1 MGKALNETAL
11 IELGGIFKTYRE
23 GESRRSIFDGLDAR
37 FERGEFVCITGRSGT
52 GKSTLLNLISGID
65 LPDRGRVGVD
75 GEDITR
81 MSDRERTLLRRRR
94 IGFVFQFFNLIPTL
108 NVEENLRLPLE
119 LNARKG
125 SEWDRRVHGLLEKV
139 GLKERAS
146 SAPENLSGGEQ
157 QRVAIARAM
166 VHRPDLLLADEPTG
180 NLDQETGRTVLDL
193 LASMS
198 REAGATLLMV
208 THSSEAAAYAD
219 RVMRIRDGR
228 LEAGSS
234 VIQYSGI
241 ADLCQ
246 APCI

>member
-1 MGKALNETAL
+1 VGKALNETAL

-23 GESRRSIFDGLDAR
+23 GETRRRIFDGLDAR
-37 FERGEFVCITGRSGT
+37 FEKGEFVCITGRSGT

-65 LPDRGRVGVD
+65 LPDKGRIHLDGVD
-75 GEDITR
+75 ISR

-119 LNARKG
+119 LNAKKG
-125 SEWDRRVHGLLEKV
+125 SEWDRRVTELLEEV
-139 GLKERAS
+139 GLSDRAT

-157 QRVAIARAM
+157 QRIAIARAL

-180 NLDQETGRTVLDL
+180 NLDQETGRAVLEL
-193 LASMS
+193 LGSMT
-198 REAGATLLMV
+198 RETGATLLMV
-208 THSSEAAAYAD
+208 THSDEATAHAD

-228 LEAGSS
+228 LEAASKR
-234 VIQYSGI
+234 
-241 ADLCQ
+241 D
-246 APCI
+246 

>member
-1 MGKALNETAL
+1 MGKALKDIVL
-11 IELGGIFKTYRE
+11 IELSGIIKTYRE
-23 GESRRSIFDGLDAR
+23 GETRRSIFDALEAR
-37 FERGEFVCITGRSGT
+37 FEKGEFVCITGRSGT

-65 LPDRGRVGVD
+65 LPDKGEVHVD

-81 MSDRERTLLRRRR
+81 LSDRDRTLVRRRR

-119 LNARKG
+119 LNAKKG
-125 SEWDRRVHGLLEKV
+125 SEWDRRVAELLRKV
-139 GLKERAS
+139 GLGDRAW

-157 QRVAIARAM
+157 QRVAIARAL

-180 NLDQETGRTVLDL
+180 NLDQETGRVVLEL
-193 LASMS
+193 LASMT

-208 THSSEAAAYAD
+208 THSSDATAYAD

-228 LEAGSS
+228 LEA
-234 VIQYSGI
+234 
-241 ADLCQ
+241 
-246 APCI
+246 APNRA